1 MFISISKY
9 QNFDIKPWP
18 SFSRDP
24 FAGVY
29 ITLNINEKL
38 GKTLKMKGRKLH
50 KNLKKLQLSG
60 YTLTY
65 KVGRWLG

>member
-1 MFISISKY
+1 M
-9 QNFDIKPWP
+9 KPWT
-18 SFSRDP
+18 SFSADP

-50 KNLKKLQLSG
+50 KKFGETPIVGL
-60 YTLTY
+60 YTNIQ
-65 KVGRWLG
+65 GEGGGWDD